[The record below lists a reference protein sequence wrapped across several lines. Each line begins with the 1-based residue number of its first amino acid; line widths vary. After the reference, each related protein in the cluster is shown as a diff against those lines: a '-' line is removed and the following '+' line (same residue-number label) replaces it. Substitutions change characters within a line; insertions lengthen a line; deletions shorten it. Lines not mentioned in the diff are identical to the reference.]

1 METEYGIVADN
12 RIREDVS
19 AMCNL
24 SQGIREKGIAE
35 GEAIGKARG
44 EAIGEARGKAR
55 LILNM
60 YDKGCALEQ
69 IADIAEQSIEEIKTI
84 IETRNTAPA

>member
-35 GEAIGKARG
+35 GKARG

-60 YDKGCALEQ
+60 YDKGYVLEQ

-84 IETRNTAPA
+84 IETRHTAPA

>member
-24 SQGIREKGIAE
+24 SQEIREKGIAE
-35 GEAIGKARG
+35 GKARG

-60 YDKGCALEQ
+60 YDKGYVLEQ

-84 IETRNTAPA
+84 IETRHTAPA

>member
-35 GEAIGKARG
+35 GKAR
-44 EAIGEARGKAR
+44 GEARGKAR

-60 YDKGCALEQ
+60 YDKGYVLEQ

-84 IETRNTAPA
+84 IETRHTAPA

>member
-35 GEAIGKARG
+35 GKARG

-55 LILNM
+55 LILKK
-60 YDKGCALEQ
+60 YDKGYVLEQ

-84 IETRNTAPA
+84 IETRHTAPA

>member
-35 GEAIGKARG
+35 GKARG

-55 LILNM
+55 LILHM
-60 YDKGCALEQ
+60 YDKGYVLEQ

-84 IETRNTAPA
+84 IETRHTAPA

>member
-35 GEAIGKARG
+35 GKARG